1 MLKKSML
8 VSLCLASALN
18 AGMFDSLVGAVAGG
32 GGSSGAS
39 AVGALLG
46 GGSSAPAP
54 AASTGGGLFGSLLGG
69 SSKPVSA
76 NDIST
81 VIKTF
86 QEAEAG
92 LNNSVDLINQALGD
106 KEKLAEWELKEKTI
120 KKMPASSEKDAAIKA
135 LNEDQLSYATK
146 LAESEGL
153 SEKAKK
159 LNAKQKEKVGTAIG
173 NLLLV
178 VLKDQQALS
187 QGKDVVSSLT
197 SNPVM
202 AVQFA
207 SDLPKIKDVI
217 VTIPTQLSS
226 LGTLSSSLISMA
238 KEADINVKQPASAD
252 EKLKPVAF

>member
-1 MLKKSML
+1 MLKKSA
-8 VSLCLASALN
+8 VISVCLASVLN
-18 AGMFDSLVGAVAGG
+18 AGMFDSLVGAVAGS

-39 AVGALLG
+39 AVGALMG
-46 GGSSAPAP
+46 GGSSTP
-54 AASTGGGLFGSLLGG
+54 AAASSGGGLFGSLLGG
-69 SSKPVSA
+69 SSKPVTA
-76 NDIST
+76 NDISG
-81 VIKTF
+81 VVKTF

-106 KEKLAEWELKEKTI
+106 KDKLAEWAQKEKTI
-120 KKMPASSEKDAAIKA
+120 KKMPESSEKDAAIKA

-187 QGKDVVSSLT
+187 QGKNVISSLT
-197 SNPVM
+197 TNPAL

-226 LGTLSSSLISMA
+226 LGTLSSGLISMA

-252 EKLKPVAF
+252 EKLKPVSF